1 MNIKLILFSG
11 LITAMLG
18 SVFGLAAA
26 HLGQPDFNRLKYES
40 QVYKDLHHKYYGLI
54 GAGLGF
60 TVGFSQECVRQLKA
74 QRDKE
79 SEEQF

>member
-1 MNIKLILFSG
+1 MNSKLILFSG
-11 LITAMLG
+11 IITALLG

-26 HLGQPDFNRLKYES
+26 HLGQPDFDRLKYES
-40 QVYKDLHHKYYGLI
+40 QVYEDLHNRYYALI

-60 TVGFSQECVRQLKA
+60 SVGVSQECVRQLKA

-79 SEEQF
+79 LER

>member
-11 LITAMLG
+11 LITTLLG
-18 SVFGLAAA
+18 SVLGVAVA
-26 HLGQPDFNRLKYES
+26 HIGQPDFNQLKYES
-40 QVYKDLHHKYYGLI
+40 QVYQDLHRKYYVLI

-60 TVGFSQECVRQLKA
+60 TVGASQECVRQLKA

-79 SEEQF
+79 IES